1 MKRTRAFLSVLF
13 FVLVLQCFSGF
24 VLVDKANAGD
34 ASFLMGITGGSNTWE
49 NKPVIV
55 RAFCVDS
62 DWELDDFCYAV
73 DTEGYTRF
81 SGLGNSVTVS
91 REGISTVSFA
101 AILHF
106 WSDFPASKSTIVKI
120 DLTAPVLNI
129 TSINEQWQSVDSVT
143 IEGQASDSLSGIK
156 SIQYKFDNGA
166 WQTGKKA
173 IVTKEGETKVQFRA
187 TDDAG
192 NVTSKS
198 TIVRIDRTAPVFLE
212 STINEN
218 WQSAEKTVVSVG
230 ANDRYND
237 VKPFEYS
244 YDGHLWFDGN
254 EVIVSDEGETEVWH
268 RATDSLGNSAVKKTT
283 VRHDRTPPE
292 IEISNPAVE
301 TSDFNEVT
309 VSCTPKDTISGI
321 DASTVEYSL
330 DEGEWLKGNSVKVQ
344 KDGETKVSF
353 RARDNAGNSVE
364 KDEKVYLDCVA
375 PIISEAFLCASN
387 TDEAMRFLDA
397 EYTDITEIYAWV
409 ASSDMR
415 RGEITK
421 PKEYIYTVRQNP
433 SKAGRSYHVEGD
445 KTSFRLEGLT
455 KGPNYISIKAV
466 DAAGNESEVKLLTIK
481 IGNGTP
487 GTPSIRS
494 KTHPYAN
501 TVFDAVKNRNPIF
514 LITPNNPDLLDTK
527 EYIYTLKKGEH
538 IIVDSQRTAQPQIQF
553 TELED
558 NIIDEFYELTVLTVG
573 GNNKVSEKPAKYIFR
588 IDSIPPDRLTVTS
601 ETHTVEGEWYKEAL
615 ARFEWNK
622 PVDFTGVRSYYYKL
636 DSKVI
641 GINDTKGWAVSEDTY
656 AAVDL
661 LSVHQSE
668 AKNGE
673 CYFAVWAE
681 DYSGNI
687 QFDTMKVLFD
697 IEKPYLSEAD
707 GETLTAVLPEDL
719 KNCINLSWSEARDNV
734 AIDDIALCISD
745 TPKSLETASW
755 IYKAKTD
762 TYHLFTEL
770 DNEKTYVIKLKISD
784 MAGNT
789 RTYLKTA
796 KADGTTPA
804 AITIDYSTNI
814 AGYTVE
820 GSSSIDGS
828 GSTAVLVVPS
838 SLGAAI
844 DRIPFDEKII
854 IEGGEFVSGESNQ
867 TFSLNLHGF
876 NMQVKGILLNQA
888 GLTLKEV
895 SVRPANSSTDIILKN
910 VRISAPPAF
919 AIIKSDVS
927 DTEIQEYKLSDFE
940 FSSIAKS
947 GFQSNQWVIYDGKL
961 NAKSF
966 NCFTQEK
973 EAKNYLL
980 PIKNVAFSADGKLK
994 SGMIATDFIL
1004 EYGKNRYIIEEGNCL
1019 FKNGQLLINKASIG
1033 ESNVSLLYFKV
1044 TKDGIPVEEEGFK
1057 FEIKEGAASSQLQLE
1072 GLKFNNG
1079 HLVLT
1084 KGIVNTNVGIKMLLE
1099 NLAIEEGIIVYSESG
1114 IKLIL
1119 SDTFNPLF
1127 ASKEIKVSEFKTD
1140 LEGKSLEAKLQ
1151 LGELKGIAGGYYTLK
1166 AGSIYL
1172 KADKNEITTT
1182 LQGEIELGKDNG
1194 TNFEEVILQIT
1205 QAELD
1210 EDCNILSLKA
1220 TTNDIP
1226 QIDALKNTKFYNG
1239 LLYMAYNSQISELP
1253 ELGIEGNID
1262 IPGIVQIITN
1272 GKGLPINK
1280 IIFNQEGELDLF
1292 KVSAVKSSDEITKGF
1307 FTSIAD
1313 DEGNTFKGVV
1323 ISATY
1328 DSEADDI
1335 IYEMSGNFAL
1345 SDSFPGQFPGNEIY
1359 IEKMYFDCNGNIYGI
1374 NAQRTLPPKL
1384 DFMGKAVL
1392 ENGTVSLEVNE
1403 SKTDFDIVFKG
1414 RLRIATNIKE
1424 LSELYID
1431 VERLSFTR
1439 NGVIKQVIAGR
1450 RIDGIQTFIDNI
1462 SLKDAQISAYTDS
1475 FQKKLIVSVNGTVV
1489 FTLDAGEVYVPAM
1502 ELNVN
1507 KLLINQ
1513 DGNIEDMSIGAN
1525 LPGTRPFIG
1534 RSILRDVGV
1543 VVTKDTDSTLVADLK
1558 GQVIVPQ
1565 FINEKDLL
1573 LEVNK
1578 FSVEQNGSIR
1588 AMDIR
1593 GSIPGEENFLGGT
1606 KLKDCSAG
1614 LIKDNKDTPVQ
1625 IDLGGTII
1633 LPEMEIQSLSHLE
1646 LQIQSLRFDMH
1657 GDLKRVSAALQF
1669 QEEFE
1674 LIDGVKLRNAR
1685 IELSGEEGKTYQ
1697 IGISGSML
1705 MASSA
1710 PGNLAGA
1717 ELTINKFIFDVDGN
1731 LIALD
1736 AQLGL
1741 ENVDLIGTVKIKDGL
1756 VKVLKPEIGR
1766 VEFTISGNLL
1776 LPETAPGN
1784 LKAAEI
1790 PIKIFKID
1798 TSGDIK
1804 AFEASVILKGDRK
1817 LFGDIVRA
1825 KDLQI
1830 NASFTD
1836 EKEMEF
1842 GINGEVLFNGAASDS
1857 GGFNMVLRA
1866 FTVTQ
1871 SGAIKALDL
1880 SAENVNASLFGL
1892 LDLSNGTVK
1901 VIKDNNTG
1909 DNLID
1914 IKGIITAGSKLPEGL
1929 PGTNIS
1935 LHSLVIDLDGGI
1947 KEFENTIGEISIYSG
1962 MKLKNGKFYVEN
1974 EASNWI
1980 VGISGQIILGAS
1992 FPKDFREKVINIEQ
2006 FKLDK
2011 QGNIHALKMGLEGIN
2026 TDFYDALYV
2035 KNSSFSAIKDNNS
2048 RGILWSITGDVS
2060 LGSMFSES
2068 ICSKEI
2074 ELNRFTISTKGE
2086 IKELNASINGTTTF
2100 DIYCNIKAIANKI
2113 NISMDGLSV
2122 EGSVEFPSS
2131 FPVGLANTQILLRK
2145 LELGWK
2151 GSIKDIEAV
2160 IGHMEIKPAG
2170 FRVGI
2175 DNLSIEEEKVSIGK
2189 CTLILPSNMNNKQLG
2204 IQNATIDK
2212 NGRFS
2217 GEFIV
2222 SDMEHDFGFGTLNL
2236 TGISLDID
2244 SKQIAFKK
2252 ATLVFSK
2259 DLGNVKV
2266 GLNGVK
2272 IEPDGMRFTGGAFKI
2287 PNMKISEALAIQN
2300 AYLDFNFS
2308 KDFYLEGGAN
2318 VVLAN
2323 MGSFAG
2329 KVSFVKRSS
2338 TYPIGL
2344 KYAEFTFSVPR
2355 PGIPIANTGL
2365 FINTI
2370 TGGMAFGAPND
2381 VPSQLRWMFQ
2391 SGMRIKMG
2399 VGFQDRTGGNVVKG
2413 NATMWLDIKNA
2424 SMAMKGNVRVLSGL
2438 ASGEALSAISK
2449 KGMSGIVN
2457 LEMSYARGQV
2467 EFYFFNYNGSPKVS
2481 GSGRL
2486 SIGIRKGTI
2495 LSKTFKVKIF
2505 RKKIKKTINI
2515 PSSDYWVSG
2524 IGADFGMF
2532 TNGRNG
2538 VSAYISVPVWGRVG
2552 IYVSKSSFDIGNI
2565 SSYNIYRPNGIAF
2578 KRSDYLLDGF
2588 YAKNMSTE
2596 DDDED
2601 DDMQGVSDLRFNV
2614 TGNNSTP
2621 VERIVVTAVGLEPSQ
2636 EIRLVSPSR
2645 KRYGIGS
2652 PNVEASIEDDI
2663 LLLALLKP
2671 EFGEW
2676 KIEVLGGTGSSVPSF
2691 EVFGV
2696 NAAPEI
2702 SVENPKIQGETVDIK
2717 GSAIN
2722 SAKGDIV
2729 EIYFSENSDSYTG
2742 APVAEAKIDEN
2753 GKYSTTVD
2761 LTKIANGRYYVFA
2774 VLNPAS
2780 GLPAVHSLAKE
2791 TLTVNLVAQ
2800 KLKPVKA
2807 FIAAENKEGNIEIK
2821 FEDVNGD
2828 RARGFN
2834 LYVENEAS
2842 KEIEKLNLGYVTDT
2856 YISGYEKGSTLKIS
2870 VVPYDNDNME
2880 GDRSK
2885 VIVLAIGSQKQSENV
2900 FEQTSEE
2907 LKVNVVRGMSA
2918 DGSIKLKNSLP
2929 KKTDTAFD
2937 YADIKL
2943 LDSPEGIN
2951 VSFENTINIAQ
2962 AESDIDF
2969 NVEGYEVGDYIV
2981 NAIVENRGNREI
2993 CKKIKIIIKVTRPD
3007 INVED
3012 TELEIEGN
3020 EATEVEVEGSN
3031 FDENVKVYLN
3041 NTLLEALES
3050 DDTIM
3055 KVSIPEKLSYGEHK
3069 LRVVGGNGD
3078 EHLVTLE
3085 VLEPLLIITP
3095 SRIKAYSNFGATELF
3110 SFKGQSINGFKGNAK
3125 LTVDI
3130 PEGWTANFD
3139 KDTISSDE
3147 TCKLSIKI
3155 PKDISSGEYTVNVS
3169 SDNGQKI
3176 PLSIYVYSNSK
3187 PEPYI
3192 SGISDNKGISGDKIV
3207 IYGGNFMNS
3216 CKALIGGRAVP
3227 AVIRSENEIEL
3238 EIKENTISGDI
3249 VITVNGRGYTIGKF
3263 NMMSEVFL
3271 NVRDDKTS
3279 ITGSRIELWSME
3291 YDAGSIYYRINYGSY
3306 KQYTEGFILSPGN
3319 NRIEAYSVDSKGIK
3333 NASKIWSV
3341 KSKIKYNSSKNVFK
3355 DINGHWAE
3363 QSIQRLYEEGL
3374 LAGYPDKTIRPE
3386 KEMSRAELLMMI
3398 IKILNLEP
3406 SKYEAVDLKN
3416 VTFIP
3421 KWLNKGYIKTA
3432 IDKGILKVNKNSIL
3446 RLDEKVTRAEANEM
3460 LLKAFKVLESD
3471 IILSNEE
3478 KNAIE
3483 KWAKANGYKP
3493 QAYLNSKYLKRSEIF
3508 MMLCKCLENYK
3519 VEDES
3524 EVLVLDYLAEKDM

>member
-1 MKRTRAFLSVLF
+1 MKRTRVFLSVLF
-13 FVLVLQCFSGF
+13 FVLVLQCFSSF
-24 VLVDKANAGD
+24 ILVDKVY
-34 ASFLMGITGGSNTWE
+34 GIIVTGGSDSWTNKSVTLTADGTKLKYEVSGDVEWEGSGNT
-49 NKPVIV
+49 VTI
-55 RAFCVDS
+55 S
-62 DWELDDFCYAV
+62 
-73 DTEGYTRF
+73 TEGIYTVRF
-81 SGLGNSVTVS
+81 FQYFNPPPGILINIQGEP
-91 REGISTVSFA
+91 EGWA
-101 AILHF
+101 
-106 WSDFPASKSTIVKI
+106 KVKI
-120 DLTAPVLNI
+120 DKTSPVLNI
-129 TSINEQWQSVDSVT
+129 IGANEQWQSVDSVT
-143 IEGQASDSLSGIK
+143 IEGQASDSLSGIN
-156 SIQYKFDNGA
+156 SIQYKFDNEA
-166 WQTGKKA
+166 WQTGTTA
-173 IVTKEGETKVQFRA
+173 VVTKEGETNVQFRA
-187 TDDAG
+187 TDNAG
-192 NVTSKS
+192 NITSKS
-198 TIVRIDRTAPVFLE
+198 TIVRIDRSPPVFFVTNYGKWE
-212 STINEN
+212 SV
-218 WQSAEKTVVSVG
+218 AKTYVAVG
-230 ANDRYND
+230 AYDSYTKI
-237 VKPFEYS
+237 KPFEYS
-244 YDGHLWFDGN
+244 YDGYLWYEGN
-254 EVIVSDEGETEVWH
+254 GIFVSDEGETDVWY
-268 RATDSLGNSAVKKTT
+268 RATDSVGNSAVKKIT
-283 VRHDRTPPE
+283 VRLDRTSPE

-301 TSDFNEVT
+301 ASDFKEVT

-344 KDGETKVSF
+344 KDGETQVSF
-353 RARDNAGNSVE
+353 RARDNAGNRVE
-364 KDEKVYLDCVA
+364 KADKVYLDCVA
-375 PIISEAFLCASN
+375 PTISEAFLCASN

-409 ASSDMR
+409 AGSDMR
-415 RGEITK
+415 RGEQRK

-445 KTSFRLEGLT
+445 KTSFRLDGLT

-466 DAAGNESEVKLLTIK
+466 DAAGNESEVKLLIIK
-481 IGNGTP
+481 IGNGIP

-538 IIVDSQRTAQPQIQF
+538 IIADSQRTAQPQIQF

-588 IDSIPPDRLTVTS
+588 IDSTPPDMLTVTS

-636 DSKVI
+636 ASKEL
-641 GINDTKGWAVSEDTY
+641 GIYDTKGWTVSEDTY

-668 AKNGE
+668 VKNGE

-681 DYSGNI
+681 DYSGNV

-707 GETLTAVLPEDL
+707 GKTLTAELPQSLE
-719 KNCINLSWSEARDNV
+719 NCINLSWSEARDNV
-734 AIDDIALCISD
+734 AIGDISLCISD
-745 TPKSLETASW
+745 NPKSIETAAW
-755 IYKAKTD
+755 IYKATTD

-784 MAGNT
+784 TAGNT

-796 KADGTTPA
+796 NADGTTPP
-804 AITIDYSTNI
+804 AITINYSTNI

-820 GSSSIDGS
+820 GESNIDGS
-828 GSTAVLVVPS
+828 GSTAVLVIPS
-838 SLGAAI
+838 SLGAEI
-844 DRIPFDEKII
+844 DRISLNENLI

-876 NMQVKGILLNQA
+876 NMQVNGILLNQD

-895 SVRPANSSTDIILKN
+895 SLRPTNSSTDIILKN
-910 VRISAPPAF
+910 VRISAPTDF
-919 AIIKSDVS
+919 TIIKSDVS

-966 NCFTQEK
+966 NCFTQE
-973 EAKNYLL
+973 EGAKNYLL
-980 PIKNVAFSADGKLK
+980 PVKNVAFSADGKLK
-994 SGMIATDFIL
+994 SGMIATDFML

-1019 FKNGQLLINKASIG
+1019 FKNGQLLINEASIG
-1033 ESNVSLLYFKV
+1033 ASNVCLLYFKV
-1044 TKDGIPVEEEGFK
+1044 SKDGIPVEEEGFK
-1057 FEIKEGAASSQLQLE
+1057 FEIKEGAVSSHLQLE

-1079 HLVLT
+1079 HLVLA
-1084 KGIVNTNVGIKMLLE
+1084 KGTVNTNSGIKMLLE
-1099 NLAIEEGIIVYSESG
+1099 NLAIEDGIIVYSENG
-1114 IKLIL
+1114 ITLSL

-1127 ASKEIKVSEFKTD
+1127 ASKQIKVSEFKTD
-1140 LEGKSLEAKLQ
+1140 LDGKSLEAKLQ

-1166 AGSIYL
+1166 EGSIYL
-1172 KADKNEITTT
+1172 KTDKNEITTA

-1194 TNFEEVILQIT
+1194 TNFEEVMLQIT
-1205 QAELD
+1205 QSEFD

-1220 TTNDIP
+1220 TTDDIP
-1226 QIDALKNTKFYNG
+1226 QIDALRNTKFYKG
-1239 LLYMAYNSQISELP
+1239 SLYMVYSPQFSELP

-1272 GKGLPINK
+1272 GQGLPINK
-1280 IIFNQEGELDLF
+1280 LIFNQEGKLDLF

-1335 IYEMSGNFAL
+1335 IYEMSGNFVL
-1345 SDSFPGQFPGNEIY
+1345 SDSFPGQLPGNEIY

-1414 RLRIATNIKE
+1414 SLRIATNIKE
-1424 LSELYID
+1424 LRELYID

-1525 LPGTRPFIG
+1525 LPGTRHFIG
-1534 RSILRDVGV
+1534 RSILRDAGV
-1543 VVTKDTDSTLVADLK
+1543 VVTKDIDGTLVADLK

-1593 GSIPGEENFLGGT
+1593 GSILGEENFLGGT

-1625 IDLGGTII
+1625 IDLGGTIV

-1669 QEEFE
+1669 QEEFL
-1674 LIDGVKLRNAR
+1674 LIDGVRLRNAR

-1697 IGISGSML
+1697 IGISGTML

-1717 ELTINKFIFDVDGN
+1717 ELKINKFIFDVDGN
-1731 LIALD
+1731 LIELD

-1741 ENVDLIGTVKIKDGL
+1741 ENVDLIGAVKIKEGL
-1756 VKVLKPEIGR
+1756 VKVLKPETGR
-1766 VEFTISGNLL
+1766 VEFSIAGTLL
-1776 LPETAPGN
+1776 LPETAPGT
-1784 LKAAEI
+1784 LKATEI

-1804 AFEASVILKGDRK
+1804 AFEASVILTGDKK

-1842 GINGEVLFNGAASDS
+1842 GINGEVFFNGAASDS

-1871 SGAIKALDL
+1871 SGAVKALDL
-1880 SAENVNASLFGL
+1880 SAQNVNTSLFGL
-1892 LDLSNGTVK
+1892 LDLSNGTVG

-1909 DNLID
+1909 ENLLD

-1947 KEFENTIGEISIYSG
+1947 KEFENTMGEISIYSG
-1962 MKLKNGKFYVEN
+1962 MKLINGKFYVEN

-2011 QGNIHALKMGLEGIN
+2011 QGNIHAIKMGLEGLN
-2026 TDFYDALYV
+2026 VDFFDALYV

-2060 LGSMFSES
+2060 LGSMFPES

-2074 ELNRFTISTKGE
+2074 TLNKFTIATTGE
-2086 IKELNASINGTTTF
+2086 IKELNASIIGTTTF

-2113 NISMDGLSV
+2113 NISKEGLSV

-2131 FPVGLANTQILLRK
+2131 FPTGLANTQILLRK

-2175 DNLSIEEEKVSIGK
+2175 DNLSIEEDRVSIGK
-2189 CTLILPSNMNNKQLG
+2189 CILILPSNMNNKQLG

-2212 NGRFS
+2212 NGKFS

-2244 SKQIAFKK
+2244 SKQIAFNK

-2287 PNMKISEALAIQN
+2287 PNMKISEVLTIQN
-2300 AYLDFNFS
+2300 TYLDFNFS

-2318 VVLAN
+2318 VVLAD

-2365 FINTI
+2365 FINSI

-2381 VPSQLRWMFQ
+2381 VPSQLRYMFQ
-2391 SGMRIKMG
+2391 SGMRMKMG
-2399 VGFQDRTGGNVVKG
+2399 VGFQDRTGGNIVKG

-2424 SMAMKGNVRVLSGL
+2424 SMAMKGNVKVLNGL

-2457 LEMSYARGQV
+2457 LNMSYAKGKV

-2481 GSGRL
+2481 GSGEV
-2486 SIGIRKGTI
+2486 SIRIKKGAFGSKRI
-2495 LSKTFKVKIF
+2495 KIGKGRFSYKKTFNF
-2505 RKKIKKTINI
+2505 P
-2515 PSSDYWVSG
+2515 PSTYNTPSV
-2524 IGADFGMF
+2524 GADFGMF
-2532 TNGRNG
+2532 TNGQNG
-2538 VSAYISVPVWGRVG
+2538 ISAYVKAKLWKISKKVG
-2552 IYVSKSSFDIGNI
+2552 VYVSKSNIHIGSV
-2565 SSYNIYRPNGIAF
+2565 SSYKIYRPNGIAF
-2578 KRSDYLLDGF
+2578 KRSDNLLDGF
-2588 YAKNMSTE
+2588 YVKNMSTE
-2596 DDDED
+2596 DEEDE
-2601 DDMQGVSDLRFNV
+2601 DMQGASDLLFNV
-2614 TGNNSTP
+2614 SSKNGIP
-2621 VERIVVTAVGLEPSQ
+2621 VEDIVLIAAGLEPSH
-2636 EIRLVSPSR
+2636 EVRLISPSG
-2645 KRYGIGS
+2645 KSYGIGS
-2652 PNVEASIEDDI
+2652 PNVEVSIEDDI
-2663 LLLALLKP
+2663 LLLAVLKP
-2671 EFGEW
+2671 EVGVW
-2676 KIEVLGGTGSSVPSF
+2676 KIKVLGGTGYSVPGF
-2691 EVFGV
+2691 EVLGFD
-2696 NAAPEI
+2696 ATPEI
-2702 SVENPKIQGETVDIK
+2702 IVENPKIQGETVAIK

-2722 SAKGDIV
+2722 SIKGDIV
-2729 EIYFSENSDSYTG
+2729 EIYFSENSDSYIG
-2742 APVAEAKIDEN
+2742 APVAEAKLDEN
-2753 GKYSTTVD
+2753 GNYSATVD

-2800 KLKPVKA
+2800 RLKPVKA

-2828 RARGFN
+2828 RACGFN
-2834 LYVENEAS
+2834 LYVENVAT

-2870 VVPYDNDNME
+2870 VIPYDNDKLE
-2880 GDRSK
+2880 GERSK
-2885 VIVLAIGSQKQSENV
+2885 AIVLAIGSKKQSENV

-2918 DGSIKLKNSLP
+2918 DCSIKLKNSLP
-2929 KKTDTAFD
+2929 KKTDTAYD

-2943 LDSPEGIN
+2943 LDSPEGIS

-2969 NVEGYEVGDYIV
+2969 NVEGYEEGDYIV

-3041 NTLLEALES
+3041 NTLLGATVV

-3078 EHLVTLE
+3078 EHLVSLE

-3095 SRIKAYSNFGATELF
+3095 SRIKAYSNFGATEVF
-3110 SFKGQSINGFKGNAK
+3110 SFKGESINGFKGNAK

-3176 PLSIYVYSNSK
+3176 PLSIYVYSNTNNK

-3192 SGISDNKGISGDKIV
+3192 SGISDNKGICGDKIK
-3207 IYGGNFMNS
+3207 IFGGNFIYS
-3216 CKALIGGRAVP
+3216 CKAYIGGREVP
-3227 AVIRSENEIEL
+3227 ATIGSHNEIEL

-3249 VITVNGRGYTIGKF
+3249 VLSINGREYTVGKF
-3263 NMMSEVFL
+3263 NMLSEVFL
-3271 NVRDDKTS
+3271 NVKDEKTS
-3279 ITGSRIELWSME
+3279 ITGSQIELWSME
-3291 YDAGSIYYRINYGSY
+3291 YDAGSIYYRINYGQF
-3306 KQYTEGFILSPGN
+3306 KQYTGGFIVSPGN
-3319 NRIEAYSVDSKGIK
+3319 NRIEAYSIDSKGIK
-3333 NASKIWSV
+3333 NASKLWSV
-3341 KSKIKYNSSKNVFK
+3341 KCKVKANISKNVFK
-3355 DINGHWAE
+3355 DISGHWAE
-3363 QSIQRLYEEGL
+3363 QNIQRLYEEGL
-3374 LAGYPDKTIRPE
+3374 LAGYPDKTVRPE
-3386 KEMSRAELLMMI
+3386 KEMSKAELLMMI
-3398 IKILNLEP
+3398 IKLLNLEP
-3406 SKYEAVDLKN
+3406 SKFEAADLKG
-3416 VTFIP
+3416 VELIP
-3421 KWLNKGYIKTA
+3421 KWMNKGYIKTA
-3432 IDKGILKVNKNSIL
+3432 IDNGILKVNKNSIL
-3446 RLDEKVTRAEANEM
+3446 RLNEKVSRAEATEM
-3460 LLKAFKVLESD
+3460 LIKAFEVSESD
-3471 IILSNEE
+3471 ISLSDEE

-3483 KWAKANGYKP
+3483 KWAKDNIVGYKP

-3508 MMLCKCLENYK
+3508 VMLCKCLENYK

-3524 EVLVLDYLAEKDM
+3524 EVLVLDYISGV

>member
-1 MKRTRAFLSVLF
+1 MKRTRVFLSVLF
-13 FVLVLQCFSGF
+13 FVLVLQCFSGLI
-24 VLVDKANAGD
+24 LVDKVYGIV
-34 ASFLMGITGGSNTWE
+34 ITGGSDSWT
-49 NKPVIV
+49 NK
-55 RAFCVDS
+55 
-62 DWELDDFCYAV
+62 
-73 DTEGYTRF
+73 
-81 SGLGNSVTVS
+81 SVTVTAERAYEIHVVGPEEYYS
-91 REGISTVSFA
+91 RISHTVTISTEGIYEVLFY
-101 AILHF
+101 
-106 WSDFPASKSTIVKI
+106 STISHQPGIPYTPLGSATVKI
-120 DLTAPVLNI
+120 DKTSPVLNI
-129 TSINEQWQSVDSVT
+129 IGVNEQWQSVDSVT

-166 WQTGKKA
+166 WQTGAKA
-173 IVTKEGETKVQFRA
+173 VVTKEGETKVQFRA
-187 TDDAG
+187 TDNVG
-192 NVTSKS
+192 NVTTSKS
-198 TIVRIDRTAPVFLE
+198 TIVRIDRTPPVFLE
-212 STINEN
+212 STTNEK
-218 WQSAEKTVVSVG
+218 WQSAEKNIVSVG
-230 ANDRYND
+230 AYDTYND

-244 YDGHLWFDGN
+244 YDGYLWFEGN
-254 EVIVSDEGETEVWH
+254 EVIVSDEGETDVWH
-268 RATDSLGNSAVKKTT
+268 RATDSVGNSAVKKVTI
-283 VRHDRTPPE
+283 RLDRTSPE

-301 TSDFNEVT
+301 ASDFKEAT
-309 VSCTPKDTISGI
+309 VSCILKDTYSGI

-353 RARDNAGNSVE
+353 RARDNAGNRVE
-364 KDEKVYLDCVA
+364 KAEKVYLDCVA
-375 PIISEAFLCASN
+375 PTISEAFLCASN
-387 TDEAMRFLDA
+387 TDEAMRFFDA

-409 ASSDMR
+409 AGSDMR

-445 KTSFRLEGLT
+445 KTSFRLDGLT
-455 KGPNYISIKAV
+455 KGANYISIKAV
-466 DAAGNESEVKLLTIK
+466 DAAGNESEVKLLIIK
-481 IGNGTP
+481 IGNGIP

-588 IDSIPPDRLTVTS
+588 IDSTPPDMLTVTS

-622 PVDFTGVRSYYYKL
+622 PVDFTGVRFYYYKL
-636 DSKVI
+636 ASKEL
-641 GINDTKGWAVSEDTY
+641 GINDTKGWTVSEDTY
-656 AAVDL
+656 VAVDL

-697 IEKPYLSEAD
+697 LEKPYLSEAD
-707 GETLTAVLPEDL
+707 GNTLTAVLPEGL

-734 AIDDIALCISD
+734 AIGDIALCISD
-745 TPKSLETASW
+745 SPDSLETASW
-755 IYKAKTD
+755 IHKTKTD

-770 DNEKTYVIKLKISD
+770 DDEKTYVIKLKISD

-804 AITIDYSTNI
+804 AITINYSTNI

-820 GSSSIDGS
+820 GASEIDGS

-844 DRIPFDEKII
+844 DRIPFNEKII

-876 NMQVKGILLNQA
+876 NMQVKGILLNQG

-895 SVRPANSSTDIILKN
+895 SVRPANASTDIMLKN
-910 VRISAPPAF
+910 VRISAPPDF
-919 AIIKSDVS
+919 TIIKSDVS

-961 NAKSF
+961 NAQSF
-966 NCFTQEK
+966 NCFTQEQGV
-973 EAKNYLL
+973 KNYLL
-980 PIKNVAFSADGKLK
+980 PVRNVAFSADGKLK

-1004 EYGKNRYIIEEGNCL
+1004 GYGKNRYIIEEGNCL

-1044 TKDGIPVEEEGFK
+1044 SKDGIPVEEDGFK
-1057 FEIKEGAASSQLQLE
+1057 FEIKEETTSSHLQLE

-1079 HLVLT
+1079 HLVLS
-1084 KGIVNTNVGIKMLLE
+1084 KGIANTDVGIKMLLE
-1099 NLAIEEGIIVYSESG
+1099 NLAIEDGIIVYSESG

-1127 ASKEIKVSEFKTD
+1127 ESKQIKVSEFKSD
-1140 LEGKSLEAKLQ
+1140 LDGKSLEAKLR

-1166 AGSIYL
+1166 EGSIYL
-1172 KADKNEITTT
+1172 KADNKEIATT
-1182 LQGEIELGKDNG
+1182 LQGEIELGSDNG
-1194 TNFEEVILQIT
+1194 TNFEEVMLKIT
-1205 QAELD
+1205 EAELD
-1210 EDCNILSLKA
+1210 EDCNILSIKA

-1226 QIDALKNTKFYNG
+1226 QIEALRNTKFYKG
-1239 LLYMAYNSQISELP
+1239 SLYMAYNTQISELP

-1262 IPGIVQIITN
+1262 IPGIAEIVTN
-1272 GKGLPINK
+1272 GQGLPINK
-1280 IIFNQEGELDLF
+1280 LIFNRDGKLDLF
-1292 KVSAVKSSDEITKGF
+1292 EVSAVKSGDEITNGF

-1313 DEGNTFKGVV
+1313 DEGNTFKSVV
-1323 ISATY
+1323 LSATY
-1328 DSEADDI
+1328 DSEADNI
-1335 IYEMSGNFAL
+1335 IYEMSGTLVL
-1345 SDSFPGQFPGNEIY
+1345 SDSFPGQFSGNEIY
-1359 IEKMYFDCNGNIYGI
+1359 IEKMYFDCNGDIYGI

-1384 DFMGKAVL
+1384 GFMGKAVL
-1392 ENGTVSLEVNE
+1392 ENGTVSLEANE
-1403 SKTDFDIVFKG
+1403 SITDFDIVFKG
-1414 RLRIATNIKE
+1414 SLRIATNIKE

-1450 RIDGIQTFIDNI
+1450 RIDGIQSFIDNI

-1513 DGNIEDMSIGAN
+1513 DGNIEDMSIAAN

-1534 RSILRDVGV
+1534 KSILRNVGV
-1543 VVTKDTDSTLVADLK
+1543 VVTKDIDSTLVADLK
-1558 GQVIVPQ
+1558 GQVIVPE

-1593 GSIPGEENFLGGT
+1593 GSIEGEEEFLGGT

-1625 IDLGGTII
+1625 IDLGGTIV

-1697 IGISGSML
+1697 IGISGTML
-1705 MASSA
+1705 MASTA

-1717 ELTINKFIFDVDGN
+1717 ELTINKFIFDLEGN
-1731 LIALD
+1731 LIELD

-1741 ENVDLIGTVKIKDGL
+1741 ENVDLIGTVKIQEGL
-1756 VKVLKPEIGR
+1756 VKVLKPETGR
-1766 VEFTISGNLL
+1766 VEFSIAGTLL

-1804 AFEASVILKGDRK
+1804 AFEASVILTGDKK

-1830 NASFTD
+1830 NASFTN

-1901 VIKDNNTG
+1901 VIKDNSTG

-1947 KEFENTIGEISIYSG
+1947 REFENTIGEILIYSG
-1962 MKLKNGKFYVEN
+1962 MKLINGKFYVEN
-1974 EASNWI
+1974 EDSNYI
-1980 VGISGQIILGAS
+1980 VGISGQIILGTS

-2026 TDFYDALYV
+2026 TDFFDALYV
-2035 KNSSFSAIKDNNS
+2035 KNSSFSAVKDNNS

-2060 LGSMFSES
+2060 LGTMFPES

-2074 ELNRFTISTKGE
+2074 TLNKFTISTKGE
-2086 IKELNASINGTTTF
+2086 IKELNASIFGTTTF
-2100 DIYCNIKAIANKI
+2100 NIYCNIKAIANKI
-2113 NISMDGLSV
+2113 NISKDGLSV

-2131 FPVGLANTQILLRK
+2131 FPTGLANTQILLRK

-2175 DNLSIEEEKVSIGK
+2175 DNLSIEEDRVSIGK
-2189 CTLILPSNMNNKQLG
+2189 CILILPSNMNNKQLG

-2222 SDMEHDFGFGTLNL
+2222 SDIEHDFGFGTLNL

-2252 ATLVFSK
+2252 ATFGFSK
-2259 DLGNVKV
+2259 DLGKDVMV

-2287 PNMKISEALAIQN
+2287 SSMKISEALTIRN
-2300 AYLDFNFS
+2300 AYLDFKFGE
-2308 KDFYLEGGAN
+2308 DFYLEGGATI
-2318 VVLAN
+2318 VLAHI
-2323 MGSFAG
+2323 GPYEG
-2329 KVSFVKRSS
+2329 KVSFVKRST

-2344 KYAEFTFSVPR
+2344 KYAEFTFSIPG
-2355 PGIPIANTGL
+2355 PGIQIANTGL
-2365 FINTI
+2365 FIKTI
-2370 TGGMAFGAPND
+2370 TGGMAFGAPTE
-2381 VPSQLRWMFQ
+2381 VPSQLRYMFQ
-2391 SGMRIKMG
+2391 SGMRMKMG
-2399 VGFQDRTGGNVVKG
+2399 IGFQDGTGGDVVKG

-2424 SMAMKGNVRVLSGL
+2424 SMALKGNVKVLRGL
-2438 ASGEALSAISK
+2438 ASGEALSAISS
-2449 KGMSGIVN
+2449 KGMSGTVN
-2457 LEMSYARGQV
+2457 LDMTYAEGRA
-2467 EFYFFNYNGSPKVS
+2467 EFYFFKYNGSPKVS
-2481 GSGRL
+2481 GNGRA
-2486 SIGIRKGTI
+2486 SIRVKKGSAGSVRI
-2495 LSKTFKVKIF
+2495 KFGKGWFSYKVTFPFPPISFTSPEVGTK
-2505 RKKIKKTINI
+2505 
-2515 PSSDYWVSG
+2515 
-2524 IGADFGMF
+2524 FGMF
-2532 TNGRNG
+2532 TNGKNG
-2538 VSAYISVPVWGRVG
+2538 ISAYVKVG
-2552 IYVSKSSFDIGNI
+2552 FFGINREVGVFVSKNGFAAGGID
-2565 SSYNIYRPNGIAF
+2565 SYEIYRPNGIAF
-2578 KRSDYLLDGF
+2578 KKSDHLLNSSYL
-2588 YAKNMSTE
+2588 KNMATE
-2596 DDDED
+2596 DELDED
-2601 DDMQGVSDLRFNV
+2601 LDDMQGVSDLLFNV
-2614 TGNNSTP
+2614 SSKNDIP
-2621 VERIVVTAVGLEPSQ
+2621 VEEIILLAAGLEPSH
-2636 EIRLVSPSR
+2636 EVRLISPSG
-2645 KRYGIGS
+2645 KIYGIGS
-2652 PNVEASIEDDI
+2652 PNVEASIEDDR
-2663 LLLALLKP
+2663 LALAVLKP
-2671 EFGEW
+2671 EVGVW
-2676 KIEVLGGTGSSVPSF
+2676 KIKVLGGTGYSVPG
-2691 EVFGV
+2691 FGV
-2696 NAAPEI
+2696 LGFNAIPEI
-2702 SVENPKIQGETVDIK
+2702 SVDNPRIQGETVAIK

-2742 APVAEAKIDEN
+2742 APVAEAKLDEN
-2753 GKYSTTVD
+2753 GNYSATVD
-2761 LTKIANGRYYVFA
+2761 LTTIVNGKFYVFA

-2800 KLKPVKA
+2800 RLKPVKA
-2807 FIAAENKEGNIEIK
+2807 FIVAENKEGNIEIK

-2828 RARGFN
+2828 RASGFN
-2834 LYVENEAS
+2834 LYVENVAS
-2842 KEIEKLNLGYVTDT
+2842 KEFEKLNLGYVTDT

-2870 VVPYDNDNME
+2870 VIPYDNDNLE
-2880 GDRSK
+2880 GESSK
-2885 VIVLAIGSQKQSENV
+2885 VIVLDVGREIQSENV

-2907 LKVNVVRGMSA
+2907 LRVNVVRGMSA
-2918 DGSIKLKNSLP
+2918 DCSIKLKNSLP
-2929 KKTDTAFD
+2929 KKTDTAYD

-2943 LDSPEGIN
+2943 LDYLEGVN
-2951 VSFENTINIAQ
+2951 VSFENTLNIAQ

-3007 INVED
+3007 ITVKD
-3012 TELEIEGN
+3012 TNLAIEGN
-3020 EATEVEVEGSN
+3020 EATTVEVEGSN

-3085 VLEPLLIITP
+3085 VLEPLLILTP
-3095 SRIKAYSNFGATELF
+3095 SRTIAYSNFGATEVF

-3130 PEGWTANFD
+3130 PEGWTANFN
-3139 KDTISSDE
+3139 KEIIGINE
-3147 TCKLSIKI
+3147 TCKLSIKV
-3155 PKDISSGEYTVNVS
+3155 PQDISAGLYTMNVS

-3176 PLSIYVYSNSK
+3176 PLSIYVYSNTNNK

-3192 SGISDNKGISGDKIV
+3192 SGISDNKGICGDKIK
-3207 IYGGNFMNS
+3207 IFGGNFIYS
-3216 CKALIGGRAVP
+3216 CKAYIGGREVP
-3227 AVIRSENEIEL
+3227 ATIGSHNEIEL

-3249 VITVNGRGYTIGKF
+3249 VLSINGREYTVGKF
-3263 NMMSEVFL
+3263 YMLSEVFL
-3271 NVRDDKTS
+3271 NVKDEKTS
-3279 ITGSRIELWSME
+3279 IKGSKIELWSME
-3291 YDAGSIYYRINYGSY
+3291 YDAGSIFYRINYGQF

-3319 NRIEAYSVDSKGIK
+3319 NRIEAYSIDSKGIK
-3333 NASKIWSV
+3333 NASKLWSV
-3341 KSKIKYNSSKNVFK
+3341 KCKVKANISNNVFK

-3363 QSIQRLYEEGL
+3363 QNIQRLYEEGL

-3406 SKYEAVDLKN
+3406 SKFEVADLKN
-3416 VTFIP
+3416 VESIP
-3421 KWLNKGYIKTA
+3421 RWINKGYIKTA
-3432 IDKGILKVNKNSIL
+3432 IDNGILKVNKNSIL
-3446 RLDEKVTRAEANEM
+3446 RLNEKVTRAEATEM
-3460 LLKAFKVLESD
+3460 LIKAFEVSESD
-3471 IILSNEE
+3471 ISLSDEE

-3483 KWAKANGYKP
+3483 KWAKDNIVGYKP

-3508 MMLCKCLENYK
+3508 VMICKCLENYK

-3524 EVLVLDYLAEKDM
+3524 EVLVLDYISGA